1 MPDLSKSAINLLQD
15 LDLESIQQ
23 IRPQQLESLITALQ
37 KSNVREKSAPPLRAP
52 QLVLE
57 KRKNREI
64 LKLKNIGQT
73 AIPPAVRP
81 EYEVEAHH
89 SIAALSALKDSLD
102 LSSHFVVADKVMGPF
117 QTLDGLEIFINI
129 YRYIDDFKILFPG
142 ETHAALVLPVRL
154 PRLVL
159 AGTRFSTLTLIKGSV
174 WIRADLLDPAAPK
187 EKYIGLRI
195 SSGTVKLGGNFPP
208 GNNSIVIPKTSQME
222 CEFSLDNSYQ
232 PEAVESIG
240 TDGRNSV
247 FTPTAILKLKS
258 LNSRFRITSS
268 EKFTGKTL
276 GQEISLSSFSSTFAW
291 DAVKSHAVLHLTSA
305 ENHLTVRQSE
315 SKLYHLEGRCPAGN
329 FRWLLPSATLVQ
341 NQSIE
346 VKFNGVL
353 GATLGPGLSCIWD
366 GIRNSAAMVKANS
379 CELLFM
385 SGLVHLSSDS
395 AVFGSVQDHL
405 KLWQHSAENAEKME
419 LKVGFLDYRSLQITS
434 QSGQMDMI
442 SAFADADFYINK
454 PLLADNRPVH
464 PKTKKSIYARVHGKN
479 GKIIMILDSDML
491 TEDQVPGA
499 NTPLPR
505 YQFAL
510 QNAYFT
516 TTEELGLF
524 LNAKYKDEN
533 NVYEGNL
540 LLQYGIYHVL
550 PTLPHPYTANR
561 YVHQKT
567 RNSVVSGVF
576 QAIIKWSQESG
587 LKEAEVTF
595 KMNRQFSEQS
605 FTVNTQNIVN
615 SNRYKHQELRM
626 NNNFM
631 LFDVSTESDHWGV
644 ALTMENRDI
653 MRKLYSHD
661 VNITDE
667 NVVTINKNY
676 LQTPMGFMHGL
687 TLPHISWEP
696 VANITPPDHGMDPP
710 EGILNQKNNSVPTV
724 FSQLYNKPVKIHPRN
739 YLESFRET
747 LKSPTG
753 ESTNLQSK
761 ILFSLPNG
769 KLSVVS
775 LHPYNQEKMW
785 QQGHLD
791 FIMPK
796 FEHQNQS
803 LSGGLQFRIAAF
815 KDSNPDQPPRMRG
828 KTEQLYNLTDF
839 TNVSILGQSVTTIF
853 NGAFNPQNQEVNV
866 GVPITHIDFSGYGAS
881 TFSDWQNPTAKFAAI
896 AQAKFNVLKGRTA
909 YELVQAVSVIYP
921 WGICTTRTVT
931 FLRNNNAVIFRED
944 SGWVA
949 KGQGL
954 FDFSFHWPTNNG
966 TVFYPNIYDIYPGLV
981 QGLFNVTNIKEDY
994 NDVIKFSFDLQNGDF
1009 SVNNSALQTN
1019 AAGTKEAEFVAVYF
1033 DADVKLDPLDNQVTG
1048 KRFKGY
1054 LQLQPQ
1060 GVPVPARVLRQIL
1073 DKSQNPVSGEIDAV
1087 LPVERT
1093 LQKFKSNSVEVN
1105 PSYQNDDNGA
1115 TTFVA
1120 SVKGSVILPPDGSW
1134 SVVEVDK
1141 NTGVVQN
1148 LKTGSTVGL
1157 VKDGLRPKNHGN
1169 PFQLNTTKT
1178 LVAFPDGLKNSVSS
1192 FSRTYGFLQ
1201 NTETQKLLLNSVQ
1214 YLKGQTEK
1222 YTADPALLA
1231 DSFRLLSSK
1240 GPFPNLSEA
1249 IKVDNA
1255 AQTVID
1261 LLPDG
1266 PVTGGVKKI
1275 FHYEVPSNFNYN
1287 IVGKEGDAFRI
1298 YIKYNAVDKNG
1309 NASHKSVIK
1318 YVTDSVSE
1326 DRWNN
1331 QMHHLTIGV
1340 DLVFKPIMYI
1350 SGDFGNGK
1358 KISAGFN
1365 AGSSPQLKLCKE
1377 LQTIY
1382 DILEFLNNLDP
1393 TQPSEAVKKALKIV
1407 MSNSA
1412 DSWEYKFKADKEIPL
1427 VKFPF
1432 DPVNYNSPTTPLKLD
1447 AFFRLGVY
1455 FNQPIKIPNTINQL
1469 KPSVGAYLELGADLR
1484 VMCVSVAAATIYAVG
1499 RAEVG
1504 LAADL
1509 NTPPTLYFKFGFGV
1523 ELAVGLPVIGS
1534 VAVLFM
1540 VGVDI
1545 KINSLDVIVGAFIY
1559 FRGRVEILGGIVTIT
1574 ISIEAAGQIHKKV
1587 DSSQPTNCIAKCTF
1601 ALDISIAFVININ
1614 FTETWE
1620 ETRQI
1625 S

>member
-1 MPDLSKSAINLLQD
+1 MPDLSKSAITLLQN
-15 LDLESIQQ
+15 LDLESVQQ
-23 IRPQQLESLITALQ
+23 IQPQQLESLIATLQ
-37 KSNVREKSAPPLRAP
+37 KSHVPEKTEQSFRTSKLALSKA
-52 QLVLE
+52 
-57 KRKNREI
+57 KNQEI
-64 LKLKNIGQT
+64 LKLRNLGQT
-73 AIPPAVRP
+73 TVPPAVRP
-81 EYEVEAHH
+81 EYEMESKETFPAF
-89 SIAALSALKDSLD
+89 SALKNSLD
-102 LSSHFVVADKVMGPF
+102 LSSSFTVPEKILGPF
-117 QTLDGLEIFINI
+117 KTIDGLEMVINF

-142 ETHAALVLPVRL
+142 ETQAAVIMPARL
-154 PRLVL
+154 QRIVL
-159 AGTRFSTLTLIKGSV
+159 AGTRVSTLTLGKGSV
-174 WIRADLLDPAAPK
+174 WIRADLLDPNAPK
-187 EKYIGLRI
+187 EKYIGLCI
-195 SSGTVKLGGNFPP
+195 TSGSVKLGGNFSL
-208 GNNSIVIPKTSQME
+208 GSNSVQIPKNSPVE
-222 CEFSLDNSYQ
+222 CEFNLNNSYQ
-232 PEAVESIG
+232 PKN
-240 TDGRNSV
+240 TDPYGNDGKNSV
-247 FTPTAILKLKS
+247 FTPSALLKLKS
-258 LNSRFRITSS
+258 TNSRFRVTGNGNYA
-268 EKFTGKTL
+268 GKTL
-276 GQEISLSSFSSTFAW
+276 GQEIQ
-291 DAVKSHAVLHLTSA
+291 LTSLDNTFEWDGA
-305 ENHLTVRQSE
+305 KNNMMLSLTSRETQFSVYKSE
-315 SKLYHLEGRCPAGN
+315 SKLYQLQGRCKVGN
-329 FRWLLPSATLVQ
+329 YRWMLASRVLQ
-341 NQSIE
+341 NNQSIE
-346 VKFNGVL
+346 VKFNGAL
-353 GATLGPGLSCIWD
+353 TAMLSPGLHCKWD
-366 GIRNSAAMVKANS
+366 GIREADRMVTLNE
-379 CELLFM
+379 CQLLFM
-385 SGLVHLSSDS
+385 SGLLHI
-395 AVFGSVQDHL
+395 GSENADFASLQDRM
-405 KLWQHSAENAEKME
+405 KLWQHSTEYAEKME
-419 LKVGFLDYRSLQITS
+419 LHVRFADYRSLQIIS
-434 QSGQMDMI
+434 QGNEMDMV
-442 SAFADADFYINK
+442 STFADTDFYINK

-464 PKTKKSIYARVHGKN
+464 PKSRKSMYAKGHSKSGKV
-479 GKIIMILDSDML
+479 ILILDSDML
-491 TEDQVPGA
+491 TEDQVPGTNA
-499 NTPLPR
+499 PLR
-505 YQFAL
+505 KYQFAL

-524 LNAKYKDEN
+524 LNAKYESEN
-533 NVYEGNL
+533 IVYEGSL

-561 YVHQKT
+561 HLHQKT
-567 RNSVVSGVF
+567 RVSGVSGVF
-576 QAIIKWSQESG
+576 QSIIEWSPESG
-587 LKEAEVTF
+587 MKEAKVTF

-605 FTVNTQNIVN
+605 STLNTSAIVN
-615 SNRYKHQELRM
+615 SPRYKHQELRM
-626 NNNFM
+626 SNNFM

-644 ALTMENRDI
+644 AFSLENREI

-661 VNITDE
+661 VNVTDE
-667 NVVTINKNY
+667 NVVTIHKNY

-696 VANITPPDHGMDPP
+696 VANITPKDHNLDPP
-710 EGILNQKNNSVPTV
+710 AGVLDQKNNSVPTV
-724 FSQLYNKPVKIHPRN
+724 FTQLYNKPVKIHPRN
-739 YLESFRET
+739 YMEAFRQT
-747 LKSPTG
+747 LKSPTD
-753 ESTNLQSK
+753 ESKNLQSK
-761 ILFSLPNG
+761 ILFTLPNG

-775 LHPYNQEKMW
+775 LNPYSQEKMW
-785 QQGHLD
+785 QKGHLD

-796 FEHQNQS
+796 FEHQSQS
-803 LSGGLQFRIAAF
+803 LTGGLQFRISAF
-815 KDSNPDQPPRMRG
+815 KDPNPDQPPRMRG

-839 TNVSILGQSVTTIF
+839 PDISILGQSVTTIF
-853 NGAFNPQNQEVNV
+853 NESFNKNQEVDI
-866 GVPITHIDFSGYGAS
+866 GIPITHIDFSGYGAS
-881 TFSDWQNPTAKFAAI
+881 TFSNWQNPTAKFASI
-896 AQAKFNVLKGRTA
+896 AQAKFDVLKGRTA

-921 WGICTTRTVT
+921 WGICTSRTVT

-949 KGQGL
+949 KGDGL
-954 FDFSFHWPTNNG
+954 FDFSFHWPTNNA

-981 QGLFNVTNIKEDY
+981 QGLFNVSNIKEDY
-994 NDVIKFSFDLQNGDF
+994 NDIIKFSYDLQNGDF
-1009 SVNNSALQTN
+1009 SVNNSVLQTN
-1019 AAGTKEAEFVAVYF
+1019 ASGTKEAEFVAVYF
-1033 DADVKLDPLDNQVTG
+1033 DADVKLDPLDTQVTG

-1054 LQLQPQ
+1054 LQLKPQ
-1060 GVPVPARVLRQIL
+1060 GVPVPARILRQIL
-1073 DKSQNPVSGEIDAV
+1073 NKSQNPVSGGIDTL
-1087 LPVERT
+1087 LPIERT
-1093 LQKFKSNSVEVN
+1093 LQKFKSNAVEVN
-1105 PSYQNDDNGA
+1105 PSYQNDNAGA
-1115 TTFVA
+1115 ITFVA

-1134 SVVEVDK
+1134 SVVQVDK
-1141 NTGVVQN
+1141 SSGVVQN

-1169 PFQLNTTKT
+1169 AFQLNTTKT
-1178 LVAFPDGLKNSVSS
+1178 LVAFPDGLKNSLNS
-1192 FSRTYGFLQ
+1192 FSKTYGFLQ

-1214 YLKGQTEK
+1214 YIKGQADK
-1222 YTADPALLA
+1222 YSTDPALLA
-1231 DSFRLLSSK
+1231 DSFRLLNSK

-1266 PVTGGVKKI
+1266 AVSGGVKKI
-1275 FHYEVPSNFNYN
+1275 FNYEVPPDFNYD
-1287 IVGKEGDAFRI
+1287 IIGKQGDAFRI
-1298 YIKYNAVDKNG
+1298 YINYNAVDKNG
-1309 NASHKSVIK
+1309 NPPKKSVIK

-1326 DRWNN
+1326 DRWSN
-1331 QMHHLTIGV
+1331 QMQNLTVGV

-1358 KISAGFN
+1358 KISAGLN
-1365 AGSSPQLKLCKE
+1365 SGSSPQLKLCKE

-1393 TQPSEAVKKALKIV
+1393 SQPSEAVKKALKIV

-1455 FNQPIKIPNTINQL
+1455 FNQPIKIPNTIDQL

-1534 VAVLFM
+1534 VAVMFM

-1545 KINSLDVIVGAFIY
+1545 KINSVDVIVGAFIY